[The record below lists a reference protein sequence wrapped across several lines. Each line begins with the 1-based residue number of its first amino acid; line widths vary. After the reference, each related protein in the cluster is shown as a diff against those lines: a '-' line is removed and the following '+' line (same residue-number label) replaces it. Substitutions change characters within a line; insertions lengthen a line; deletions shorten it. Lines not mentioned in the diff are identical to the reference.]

1 MSDRP
6 EGLPERRKSGSRLDR
21 PWKVVLYNDDVHKFE
36 DVVRQVR
43 KATGFSLLRAM
54 EITYVAHNGGEAI
67 VYEGAFVDCLQV
79 ADVLRRGG
87 LSVRIF
93 G

>member
-1 MSDRP
+1 MAERP
-6 EGLPERRKSGSRLDR
+6 EGLPNPRKSGPRVDR
-21 PWKVVLYNDDVHKFE
+21 PWRVVLYNDDVHKFE

-54 EITYVAHNGGEAI
+54 EITYVAHNVGEAV
-67 VYEGAFVDCLQV
+67 VYEGAFVDCV
-79 ADVLRRGG
+79 HIADELRKGG

>member
-1 MSDRP
+1 
-6 EGLPERRKSGSRLDR
+6 
-21 PWKVVLYNDDVHKFE
+21 VILYNDDVHKFE

-54 EITYVAHNGGEAI
+54 EITYVAHNVGEAV
-67 VYEGAFVDCLQV
+67 VYEGAFIDCVQV
-79 ADVLRRGG
+79 ADELRKAG
-87 LSVRIF
+87 LSARIF